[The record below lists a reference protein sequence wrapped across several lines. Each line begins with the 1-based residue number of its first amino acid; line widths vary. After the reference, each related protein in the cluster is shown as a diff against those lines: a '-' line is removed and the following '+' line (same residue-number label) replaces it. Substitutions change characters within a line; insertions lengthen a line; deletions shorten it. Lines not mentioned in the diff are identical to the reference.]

1 MEQSDVRIVTV
12 DADNVAQEGFFC
24 YKSKKKTEGYRHK
37 LAWLDGCFQG
47 GMQIKILYEGKRS
60 VGFVEYL
67 PGEHAWR
74 AVRAE
79 GYLLVHCLWVVGKG
93 KGKGYGSRLVNACLD
108 DARALGKRGV
118 AMVTSSSNW
127 LAGSKI
133 LQKNGFESV
142 DQAPPTFELLA
153 KRLGDAPRPSF
164 PTDWTERCARYGAG
178 MTVVHAPQ
186 CPYIVD
192 AIQRVQEEAGERN
205 IEVQVVELTSAQEVQ
220 ERAPSPYGV
229 YSVVYEGELLTYQP
243 YVPGGILK
251 LLDRRAGS

>member
-1 MEQSDVRIVTV
+1 MVQTEVRIVTV
-12 DADNVAQEGFFC
+12 DAANVAREGFFC
-24 YKSKKKTEGYRHK
+24 YKSKKKAEGYRHK

-47 GMQIKILYEGKRS
+47 GMRIKILHEGKRS
-60 VGFVEYL
+60 VGFIEYI

-74 AVRAE
+74 AVHAE

-108 DARALGKRGV
+108 DARALGKHGV

-127 LAGSKI
+127 LAGDKI
-133 LQKNGFESV
+133 LLKNGFEPV
-142 DQAPPTFELLA
+142 DQAPPTFELLV
-153 KRLGDAPRPSF
+153 KRFEDAPPPSF
-164 PTDWTERCARYGAG
+164 PTDWPERRARCGAG

-205 IEVQVVELTSAQEVQ
+205 IEVQVVELASAQEVQ

-229 YSVVYEGELLTYQP
+229 YNVVYDGELLTYQP

-251 LLDRRAGS
+251 RLDQRAGA